1 MLMTVSGSHIDI
13 TLVSASTGWIFIIFI
28 VMSGWFLLASAIVQ
42 NQRKIKLLNWIK
54 KDSVNLL
61 KKSLLEIFFF
71 LCSDL
76 NAFIFHGKT
85 MQNIH
90 KIWV

>member
-28 VMSGWFLLASAIVQ
+28 VMSGRFLLASAIVQ
-42 NQRKIKLLNWIK
+42 NQRKIKLLNWIE

-61 KKSLLEIFFF
+61 KKSLLKTFF
-71 LCSDL
+71 LFCVV
-76 NAFIFHGKT
+76 I
-85 MQNIH
+85 
-90 KIWV
+90 